1 MKSNEIT
8 KNILKSAFPHSCG
21 GGHFST
27 KHQTVFGEKKQVYN
41 QFYLTVSDLNV
52 AGSCSFAAMK
62 RDGELFDEFAVR
74 KDMCFFRPSNFESPT
89 VKGNFFPGR

>member
-27 KHQTVFGEKKQVYN
+27 KHQTVFGEKKKSLQPI
-41 QFYLTVSDLNV
+41 LPD
-52 AGSCSFAAMK
+52 SF
-62 RDGELFDEFAVR
+62 
-74 KDMCFFRPSNFESPT
+74 
-89 VKGNFFPGR
+89 

>member
-21 GGHFST
+21 GVISLLST
-27 KHQTVFGEKKQVYN
+27 RQFLGRKKRVYN

-62 RDGELFDEFAVR
+62 RDGELLDEFAVR
-74 KDMCFFRPSNFESPT
+74 KDMYFFRPSNFESPT